1 MRAKTCE
8 IHAMT
13 PEKLHFGPLL
23 RNPWRCSVRSAAVAS
38 AAVAAAPAA
47 PARRQHRRTAS
58 ARFENT
64 HETAC
69 LSAKLPQRCRHVA
82 PLAALCDSAAAAA
95 SGSGGGGCS
104 CGIVIV
110 DHGSRRAA
118 SNDMLVEF
126 CTLYA
131 ELTGQPIVQP
141 AHMEIAEP
149 TIAQAIG
156 ARPHPSPAA
165 AACCRAPLLPQSLFR
180 LPPPRSFACTCS
192 QQQHPA
198 HARPP
203 AATATCLGRCHPGAA
218 GRCVAAGAR
227 RVIIAPYFL
236 SRGRHIQDDIPALV
250 AEAQQQYP
258 DVACSIAE
266 PIGER
271 QGVECTLCSPLVLC
285 YVAATLICL
294 M

>member
-1 MRAKTCE
+1 
-8 IHAMT
+8 MT
-13 PEKLHFGPLL
+13 PEKLRFGPLL
-23 RNPWRCSVRSAAVAS
+23 RNPWRCSVRSPAVAS
-38 AAVAAAPAA
+38 AAVAAAPA

-58 ARFENT
+58 ARFGNT
-64 HETAC
+64 HGTAC

-95 SGSGGGGCS
+95 SDSGGGGCS

-156 ARPHPSPAA
+156 APTPLPSCCCVLPCSPPTTIPVPAA
-165 AACCRAPLLPQSLFR
+165 ATAQICMHLQPAT
-180 LPPPRSFACTCS
+180 A
-192 QQQHPA
+192 PA
-198 HARPP
+198 HACPP
-203 AATATCLGRCHPGAA
+203 AATATCAGRCHPGAA

-227 RVIIAPYFL
+227 RVIVAPYFL

-266 PIGER
+266 PIGEG